1 MYNDVHALDTM
12 GKVNKLSID
21 PKNHYFEV
29 FCIQTIVSFLCFLL
43 SIPAEAPKVDIRTN
57 MELLNPLFS
66 KILEEQRVSIEWKE
80 AYPIKSPKMVISAPV
95 STTNV

>member
-1 MYNDVHALDTM
+1 MYNDVHALETM
-12 GKVNKLSID
+12 RKVNNLSID

-57 MELLNPLFS
+57 MELLYPLFS
-66 KILEEQRVSIEWKE
+66 KILEEQRVPIEWKE
-80 AYPIKSPKMVISAPV
+80 AYLIKSPKMAISAPV
-95 STTNV
+95 SITEV